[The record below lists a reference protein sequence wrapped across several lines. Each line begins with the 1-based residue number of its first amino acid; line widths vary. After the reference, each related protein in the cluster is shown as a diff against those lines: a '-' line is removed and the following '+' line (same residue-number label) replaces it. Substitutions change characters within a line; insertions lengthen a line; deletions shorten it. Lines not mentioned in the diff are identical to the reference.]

1 MIEISRR
8 HLLALA
14 TIAPVLPARATV
26 PGVLD
31 ALAAPDTHA
40 IMRHALAPGGGDPPG
55 FRLDDPESQRR
66 LSDAGRAQARE
77 TGAALRAAGVRF
89 DRVLS
94 SRWDRCLETA
104 RLLDLGPVTPEPSL
118 DSFFGDRSRGP
129 GQTAALRALLAAV
142 PRGQRLMLVTHQV
155 NITALTRVTPRSGEV
170 VAFRIAS
177 DGAAD
182 VAGRGVL
189 AEA

>member
-1 MIEISRR
+1 MA
-8 HLLALA
+8 ALA
-14 TIAPVLPARATV
+14 PAFMARAEM
-26 PGVLD
+26 PGALD
-31 ALAAPDTHA
+31 ALRAPDTHA

-55 FRLDDPESQRR
+55 FRLDDPTSQRR

-104 RLLDLGPVTPEPSL
+104 RLLDLGAVEPEPAL

-129 GQTAALRALLAAV
+129 GQTEALRALLAAL
-142 PRGQRLMLVTHQV
+142 PPGQRLMLVTHQV

-177 DGAAD
+177 AGAVD